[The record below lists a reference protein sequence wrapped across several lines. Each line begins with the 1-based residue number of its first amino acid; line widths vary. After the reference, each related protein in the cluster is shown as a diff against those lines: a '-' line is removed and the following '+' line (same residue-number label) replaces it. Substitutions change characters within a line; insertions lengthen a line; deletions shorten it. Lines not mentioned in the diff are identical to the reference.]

1 MALDEAKRR
10 NIVAMI
16 EEGNGRNEIARAV
29 GVAASTVSNVA
40 RQAGLT
46 FDRQQTAVAAAAQA
60 TDAKARR
67 QALGARMLGDLE
79 EARLRLAKEPNA
91 RGFQAAAQGLDA
103 LARAYGNI
111 AKIDGPD
118 TTANDEAVSMLG
130 RLQIDLQA
138 VVATSGWGTGGPNGP
153 SPADPPIVGE
163 SS

>member
-10 NIVAMI
+10 SIVAMI
-16 EEGNGRNEIARAV
+16 EEGTGRNEVARSV
-29 GVAASTVSNVA
+29 GVAASTVSSVA
-40 RQAGLT
+40 KQAGLT
-46 FDRQQTAVAAAAQA
+46 FDRQQTAVASVAQA
-60 TDAKARR
+60 SDAKARR

-79 EARLRLAKEPNA
+79 EARLRLAKEPQA

-118 TTANDEAVSMLG
+118 TTEQDQAVSMLG

-138 VVATSGWGTGGPNGP
+138 VVASSGWGPSGPDSSP
-153 SPADPPIVGE
+153 SDPPIVGE
-163 SS
+163 PT